1 MKSGYDK
8 NNYSEDMFADTRMSF
23 GEHIEDLRVHLW
35 RAIVGFLICL
45 FIGFIIDAIGS
56 GLGLKWFGIGRVA
69 LEVIAAPVEKA
80 LAKYQDKRAAKI
92 QEDLQHQD
100 STLAGFNEPKETE
113 LAFNR
118 EQLAQSLGIQL
129 PANEAAANAGDPWV
143 TLRVRMRPLQ
153 WVLDQQKAN
162 QLVNRPPTLS
172 SLGVQEAF
180 MVYFK
185 VSLLCGVVLASPWVF
200 WQIWSFVAAGLY
212 PHEKRYVNVY
222 LPFSL
227 GLFLAGMAVCQ
238 FAVIPNAIDALL
250 WFNEWLGIQPD
261 LRLNEWLT
269 FAIVMPLV
277 FGVSFQTPLVMMFL
291 DRIGI
296 MGIETF
302 RDTRRM
308 AYMVLAV
315 FAALITPSV
324 DAFSMLFMWVPL
336 CGLYVAAP
344 RAGHRRAGIGGNGRG
359 VRRLSVLEG
368 H

>member
-35 RAIVGFLICL
+35 RAIVGFMICL

-56 GLGLKWFGIGRVA
+56 ALGLKWFGVGKVA
-69 LEVIAAPVEKA
+69 LDVIAAPVEKA
-80 LAKYQDKRAAKI
+80 LLKYHDKRAAKI
-92 QEDLQHQD
+92 REELNNQD
-100 STLAGFNEPKETE
+100 TAITGLNEPEKTE
-113 LAFNR
+113 LTFDR
-118 EQLAQSLGIQL
+118 VELARSLGITL
-129 PANEAAANAGDPWV
+129 PANDAAENAADHWV
-143 TLRVRMRPLQ
+143 TVKVQMRPLQ
-153 WVLDQQKAN
+153 WVLAQQKAN

-185 VSLLCGVVLASPWVF
+185 VSMLCGIVLASPWVF

-269 FAIVMPLV
+269 FAIIMPLV

-291 DRIGI
+291 DRIGV
-296 MGIETF
+296 MGIDTF
-302 RDTRRM
+302 RDARRM

-336 CGLYVAAP
+336 CGLYEL
-344 RAGHRRAGIGGNGRG
+344 GILLCRMSPHHGLDID
-359 VRRLSVLEG
+359 VPESEEMVEV
-368 H
+368 